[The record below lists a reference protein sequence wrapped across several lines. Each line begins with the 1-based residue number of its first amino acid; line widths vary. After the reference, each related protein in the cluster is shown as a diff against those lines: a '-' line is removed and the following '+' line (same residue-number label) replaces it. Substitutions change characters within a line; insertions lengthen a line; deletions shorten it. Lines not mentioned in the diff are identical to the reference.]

1 MRQPHRGG
9 KKSNRILNAA
19 DDIPSDLDPLL
30 RQALAWVIRLHSGS
44 ATSDDAA
51 ALELWRSRSPEHEA
65 AFRDA
70 VKLWRSVG
78 DATRKLVGDAEL
90 PGVAVPPRQRARAQV
105 NRRALIGGALAASV
119 AGAYVVAR
127 PPFGL
132 WPSLEELSAD
142 YRTAK
147 GEQRHVA
154 LSENVSLTLNTQTSV
169 VVRSLSGG
177 PHIELIAGEAAVVAG
192 RGDTAPMVVDAA
204 GGRVTAR
211 RAGFDVTSFD
221 VKCLDD
227 AVSVSCIDGEVD
239 VAVRGQTVSI
249 AKERQVSYSTAA
261 GLGPALTLDLEQAR
275 AWQNRLLVVRDW
287 SVDHLVEE
295 INRYRPGKIVIMDAG
310 LGRRMISGTFH
321 LDHLDDFIA
330 QAQGLF
336 GATVRNLPGG
346 IVLLS

>member
-1 MRQPHRGG
+1 VG

-44 ATSDDAA
+44 ATTDDAA

-65 AFRDA
+65 AFHDA
-70 VKLWRSVG
+70 VRWWRSLG
-78 DATRKLVGDAEL
+78 DAARELVGDAEL
-90 PGVAVPPRQRARAQV
+90 PGVAQVPRRARAQIS
-105 NRRALIGGALAASV
+105 RRALIGGALAASV
-119 AGAYVVAR
+119 AGAYVVVR

-132 WPSLEELSAD
+132 WPSFEELSAD

-147 GEQRHVA
+147 GEQRNVA
-154 LSENVSLTLNTQTSV
+154 LSDDVSLTLNTQTSI
-169 VVRSLSGG
+169 VVRSPSAG
-177 PHIELIAGEAAVVAG
+177 PHIELITGETAVVAK
-192 RGDTAPMVVDAA
+192 RGDAAPMLVDAA
-204 GGRVTAR
+204 GGRITAR
-211 RAGFDVTSFD
+211 RANFDVTSFD
-221 VKCLDD
+221 VKCLND
-227 AVSVSCIDGEVD
+227 AVSVCCLDGEVD
-239 VAVRGQTVSI
+239 VTMRGQTVSI
-249 AKERQVSYSTAA
+249 AKEWQVSYSAA
-261 GLGPALTLDLEQAR
+261 TGLGAAQALDLEQAR
-275 AWQNRLLVVRDW
+275 AWQDRLLVVRDW
-287 SVDHLVEE
+287 SVNHLVEE
-295 INRYRPGKIVIMDAG
+295 INRYRPGKIVIMDAD

>member
-1 MRQPHRGG
+1 V
-9 KKSNRILNAA
+9 NAA

-44 ATSDDAA
+44 ATADDAA
-51 ALELWRSRSPEHEA
+51 ALELWRSRSPEHET

-70 VKLWRSVG
+70 VKLWRDLG
-78 DATRKLVGDAEL
+78 DATRKLIGDAEL
-90 PGVAVPPRQRARAQV
+90 PGTAALAARRARAQI

-119 AGAYVVAR
+119 AGAYVVVR
-127 PPFGL
+127 PPFGI
-132 WPSLEELSAD
+132 WPSFEELSAD

-147 GEQRHVA
+147 GEQRNVA
-154 LSENVSLTLNTQTSV
+154 LSEDVSLTLNTQTSI
-169 VVRSLSGG
+169 VVRSPSGG
-177 PHIELIAGEAAVVAG
+177 PHIELIAGETAIVAR
-192 RGDTAPMVVDAA
+192 RGDAAPMLVDAA
-204 GGRVTAR
+204 GGRITAR
-211 RAGFDVTSFD
+211 RANYDVTSFD

-227 AVSVSCIDGEVD
+227 AVLVSCIDGEVD
-239 VAVRGQTVSI
+239 VTVRGRTVSI
-249 AKERQVSYSTAA
+249 SKERQVSYSAA
-261 GLGPALTLDLEQAR
+261 TGLGAAQALDLEQAR
-275 AWQNRLLVVRDW
+275 AWQNHLLVVRDW
-287 SVDHLVEE
+287 SVNHLVEE
-295 INRYRPGKIVIMDAG
+295 INRYRPGKIVIMDAD